1 MTEQEAAERLC
12 ALLNEIEAAGH
23 AVWWSPDPGAG
34 LQIEGGPFVA
44 EPPCDGEPWE
54 VRP

>member
-12 ALLNEIEAAGH
+12 AVLNEIEAAGH
-23 AVWWSPDPGAG
+23 EVAADYDGDVWVGQVKVALPGD
-34 LQIEGGPFVA
+34 
-44 EPPCDGEPWE
+44 DGEPWE